1 MNENDIEVL
10 PDGRIALIL
19 HDGKLERGM
28 STHEVKKAFLSA
40 VRTAPRLGVNLI
52 LSDAACISEYTK
64 RLELK

>member
-40 VRTAPRLGVNLI
+40 LNLEQEFY
-52 LSDAACISEYTK
+52 LFKMAGYVPSVK

>member
-1 MNENDIEVL
+1 MDEKDIEVL

-19 HDGKLERGM
+19 HDGKLERSM

-40 VRTAPRLGVNLI
+40 VRTAPRLGANLI
-52 LSDAACISEYTK
+52 LTDAARISESTK